1 MKLTIAKID
10 EVLWS
15 GEADSVT
22 VPGAEGEMTIL
33 SHHAPIITT
42 LKAGN
47 ITVKKQKD
55 TKPEVFAVQTG
66 FLEVG
71 KSETVIL
78 V

>member
-10 EVLWS
+10 KVLWS

-22 VPGAEGEMTIL
+22 VPALAGVMTIL
-33 SHHAPIITT
+33 THHMPLITT
-42 LKAGN
+42 LKAGM
-47 ITVKKQKD
+47 VVVKQKD
-55 TKPEVFAVQTG
+55 QKLEEFPITSG

-71 KSETVIL
+71 KTETVIL